1 MIPIKLEVNGRP
13 IEVRVEPRQHLADFL
28 REEMLLTA
36 THLGCEHGVCGACTV
51 LIDGA
56 PARSCIAFPAMLD
69 GARITTVEGLADDA
83 VAAELREAFM
93 DEHGLQCGFC
103 TPGML
108 VMARDI
114 VLRRPQADEDVIRH
128 ELAGNLCRCTGYVGI
143 IRAIRKVAAGR
154 ADAVVTRGTVLEPP
168 AYASPLALPVSPAR
182 VAVEAPLAPSPA
194 AAMAGAGEG
203 EAEAEPLRNPVEL
216 SESFEVPAPRAEVW
230 ALFQSPEQVI
240 ACLPGA
246 RLTAPSDGRTLKAE
260 MVVKLGPMQAAFGG
274 AGRITPDAANWSGTI
289 DGRGVDARSATQVRA
304 RLGYR
309 LAEIEAD
316 AATRVSVDVA
326 YVLQGPLAQMSRGA
340 IARDVAARLTQAFA
354 ANLAATVK
362 GETPAAQN
370 ASLDAGA
377 LAWSVIKGWLAR
389 LFGRG

>member
-1 MIPIKLEVNGRP
+1 MIPISLEVNGRR
-13 IEVRVEPRQHLADFL
+13 IEARVEPRQHLADFL

-56 PARSCIAFPAMLD
+56 PARSCITFPATLD
-69 GARITTVEGLADDA
+69 GARITTVEGLADDP
-83 VAAELREAFM
+83 VAAALREAFM

-114 VLRRPQADEDVIRH
+114 VLRRPQADEDTIRH

-143 IRAIRKVAAGR
+143 VRAIRNVAATRGE
-154 ADAVVTRGTVLEPP
+154 AVATRGTVLEPP
-168 AYASPLALPVSPAR
+168 AYASPLALPLSPAR
-182 VAVEAPLAPSPA
+182 VAREQAPA
-194 AAMAGAGEG
+194 AAVAAPIP
-203 EAEAEPLRNPVEL
+203 AEASAELEPLRNPVEITQV
-216 SESFEVPAPRAEVW
+216 FDVPAPRAELW
-230 ALFQSPEQVI
+230 ALFQSPERVI
-240 ACLPGA
+240 GCLPGA
-246 RLTAPSDGRTLKAE
+246 RLTAPSDGHTLAAE

-274 AGRITPDAANWSGTI
+274 AGTIAPDPARWSGTM

-304 RLGYR
+304 RLAYR
-309 LAEIEAD
+309 LDELGD
-316 AATRVSVDVA
+316 GAATRVTVEVA

-354 ANLAATVK
+354 ANLAATIK
-362 GETPAAQN
+362 GEAPAAQN

-377 LAWSVIKGWLAR
+377 LAWSVVKSWLAR

>member
-1 MIPIKLEVNGRP
+1 MIPIKLEVNGRVL
-13 IEVRVEPRQHLADFL
+13 EASVEPRTHLADFL

-56 PARSCIAFPAMLD
+56 PARSCIAFPVMLD

-83 VAAELREAFM
+83 VAGELREAFM

-114 VLRRPQADEDVIRH
+114 VLRHPHADEDTIRH

-143 IRAIRKVAAGR
+143 IRAIRKVAAEREG
-154 ADAVVTRGTVLEPP
+154 AVVTRGTALAPP

-182 VAVEAPLAPSPA
+182 VAVEVAPVPLPA
-194 AAMAGAGEG
+194 AAVAV
-203 EAEAEPLRNPVEL
+203 EAVADDEPLRNPVEIR
-216 SESFEVPAPRAEVW
+216 ESFEVPAPRDAVW

-246 RLTAPSDGRTLKAE
+246 RLTAPSDGRSLAAE

-274 AGRITPDAANWSGTI
+274 TGLIIPNPADWSGTI

-304 RLGYR
+304 RLAYR
-309 LAEIEAD
+309 LVESAD
-316 AATRVSVDVA
+316 GAVTRVSVDVA

-340 IARDVAARLTQAFA
+340 IAREVAARLTQNFA
-354 ANLAATVK
+354 ANLAARIR
-362 GETPAAQN
+362 GEAPAASA

-377 LAWSVIKGWLAR
+377 LAWSLVKGWLAR